1 VDLLREAF
9 DLIIGSQVGDRRQR
23 LSVGGDDCIYDPA
36 GRLLTAAVNDG
47 RAFCGECRCDC
58 LTDAACGAVD
68 KRAPSREQTS
78 SREAGFGWRPV

>member
-36 GRLLTAAVNDG
+36 GRLL
-47 RAFCGECRCDC
+47 
-58 LTDAACGAVD
+58 AACGVR
-68 KRAPSREQTS
+68 KV
-78 SREAGFGWRPV
+78 GFVCKSGG